1 MKRLLHIISYSL
13 MIVFFNNCSETI
25 ELKGPPSSKK
35 EILSF
40 NFKDF
45 SPAVIGDI
53 DSAKRT
59 IILKVPVGTNLKTPL
74 TPTIVISN
82 DASISPNTG
91 VAQDFSKPPIRYFVT
106 AADSTKKAYDVTV
119 IGKLA
124 TDPEITGLEVY
135 EVKTTDIFRVYGKNF
150 STTASKFTLLGKNA
164 SYDLKNVIV
173 KANEAT
179 LQVPVNVP
187 LGNYKLQVDV
197 RGRSFKYT
205 VLDVKV
211 IGVGTTPIF
220 ESISTTQYR
229 RGEEIIIS
237 GYNLAKKGVITK
249 LRFVPQPATPG
260 IGTVLKDA
268 IVNAD
273 GTEVR
278 YKIPLDFSISFFQ
291 ITVVVGNEEVA
302 VPSVVGIRR

>member
-1 MKRLLHIISYSL
+1 MKKLLHIISNSL
-13 MIVFFNNCSETI
+13 MIAFVISCSETI

-45 SPAVIGDI
+45 SPNVIGDI

-59 IILKVPVGTNLKTPL
+59 ITLKVPVGTALKTL
-74 TPTIVISN
+74 LVPTILISS
-82 DASISPNTG
+82 DATVSPNTG
-91 VAQDFSKPPIRYFVT
+91 IAQDFSKSPIRYFVT

-119 IGKLA
+119 IVKLA

-150 STTASKFTLLGKNA
+150 NTTASKFTLIGKNG
-164 SYDLKNVIV
+164 SYDLKNVTV

-211 IGVGTTPIF
+211 TGIGTTPIF

-229 RGEEIIIS
+229 RGEEIIIT

-249 LRFVPQPATPG
+249 LRFVPQPAAPG
-260 IGTVLKDA
+260 ITTVLKDA
-268 IVNAD
+268 VVNAD

-278 YKIPLDFSISFFQ
+278 YKIPLDFAISFFQ
-291 ITVVVGNEEVA
+291 ITVVVGNEEVT

>member
-1 MKRLLHIISYSL
+1 MGLFS
-13 MIVFFNNCSETI
+13 NCSETI

-45 SPAVIGDI
+45 SPTVIGDI

-59 IILKVPVGTNLKTPL
+59 ITLKVPVGTNLKTPL

-82 DASISPNTG
+82 NANVSPNTG
-91 VAQDFSKPPIRYFVT
+91 AAQDFSKSPIRYFVT
-106 AADSTKKAYDVTV
+106 AADSTKKAYDITV
-119 IGKLA
+119 IAKLA
-124 TDPEITGLEVY
+124 SDPEITGLEVF
-135 EVKTTDIFRVYGKNF
+135 EVKTTDIFKVYGKNF
-150 STTASKFTLLGKNA
+150 STTASKFTLIGKTA
-164 SYDLKNVIV
+164 SYDLKNVSV
-173 KANEAT
+173 KVNEAN

-205 VLDVKV
+205 VMDVKV
-211 IGVGTTPIF
+211 VGVGTTPIF

-229 RGEEIIIS
+229 RGEEIIIT

-249 LRFVPQPATPG
+249 LRFVPQPASPG
-260 IGTVLKDA
+260 IATVIKDA
-268 IVNAD
+268 VVNAD

-278 YKIPLDFSISFFQ
+278 YKIPLDFGISFFQ
-291 ITVVVGNEEVA
+291 ITVIVGNEEVG